1 MALEK
6 ITIEI
11 DVENAS
17 QKKALEKDL
26 QTFAKLSHDDRSRI
40 SQLMNNNKAL
50 KTLAAKWTMLKMM
63 F

>member
-11 DVENAS
+11 DAENAS

-50 KTLAAKWTMLKMM
+50 NTLAAKWTMLKMM

>member
-1 MALEK
+1 MAKET

-11 DVENAS
+11 DVDNAA
-17 QKKALEKDL
+17 QKKAIEKDV

-40 SQLMNNNKAL
+40 SQLMNNSKAL
-50 KTLAAKWTMLKMM
+50 KALASKWTMLKMM

>member
-11 DVENAS
+11 NVDNAA
-17 QKKALEKDL
+17 QTNALKKDF

-50 KTLAAKWTMLKMM
+50 KTLASKWTMLKMM

>member
-1 MALEK
+1 MAKET

-11 DVENAS
+11 DVDNAAQRKS
-17 QKKALEKDL
+17 IEKDV

-50 KTLAAKWTMLKMM
+50 KTLASKWTMLKMM

>member
-1 MALEK
+1 MAKET

-11 DVENAS
+11 DVDNAAQRKS
-17 QKKALEKDL
+17 IEKDV
-26 QTFAKLSHDDRSRI
+26 QTFAKLPYEDRSRI

-50 KTLAAKWTMLKMM
+50 KTLASKWTMLKMM